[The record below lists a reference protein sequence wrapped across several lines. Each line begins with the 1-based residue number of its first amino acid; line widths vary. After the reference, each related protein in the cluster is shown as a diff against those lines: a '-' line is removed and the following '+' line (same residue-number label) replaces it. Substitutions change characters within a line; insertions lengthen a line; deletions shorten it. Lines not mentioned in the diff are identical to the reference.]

1 MTCCLRHLG
10 LASSFGVDHLRSKN
24 IAAPASIADLTTSEG
39 QQLLQTWLKNPFVVG
54 LFLAPPY
61 GTASRA
67 RATPLKRK
75 HGEKLGPGPPPLRND
90 AHPNGIPG
98 LNFKD
103 KLRIGKANVLY
114 HLTSRLVQQAVNL
127 GMMLCVQNPQYSHFW
142 QTTFWLEVSHLLK
155 YSVFHSCQY
164 GSPRLTRTMLAFN
177 CNEFFTV
184 SLKCPG
190 VSAKHKHAKWGVTA
204 ARPLAP
210 AQETAY
216 PMSLARSVAACY
228 VNHLLSCGIKP
239 LPETMDALTSH
250 SAETLTLSRA
260 HGGVQPRASKLPPLL
275 PLFSAK
281 FLIHNPPA
289 ELLCLALHSK
299 VARDVALS
307 STFLPVLPKG
317 SKLLTILPTPS
328 SILSGGMMVEEFRGH
343 AHAVAND
350 ESLNVDTS
358 RMSQIWGVPWS
369 ELQFIDKAVST
380 GHPMLTK
387 TCIPDELKEAVEIFA
402 STSMAQRMSHRAGVL
417 KFWIDRAK
425 FLAADEKR
433 LHNSLPDGVS
443 QVLLGKRLLV
453 WKEMLSS
460 IHHVDMPVVDEM
472 IYGVHLVGEAAK
484 TGIWPSKFAP
494 AAMTVAELCNTARR
508 ERAGILTQFKRES
521 EPGIAEI
528 VWQQTIEETKTG
540 ALVGPMSLA
549 DVPDSFPLSR
559 RFGVSQGSKV
569 RCVDDFTRSAVNL
582 ATQTTESPKPH
593 TLDVVSSLVVHIM
606 NSLGNRFDWQG
617 RAFDL
622 KGAYRQCPV
631 NPSSYK
637 YAHIA
642 VVCPDDERA
651 YAFRMNALPFG
662 SVMSVHSF
670 LRVSFSLWVLA
681 VRLLRVLW
689 CNYYDDFV
697 TFAPRLEVDSI
708 SNCVHTFFK
717 IVGWRFAETGEK
729 APPFN
734 CAFSAL
740 GIKIDLSAMQGGTV
754 LFDNTEKRTQELLS
768 SLSKVLISGKLSR
781 HEALRLRGRLQFA
794 CGQLFGRIGKASLA
808 VLTFHAYAAVSSLL
822 SNEAIVALQSFVRLL
837 TISEPRK
844 ILRHE
849 GHPWF
854 LFTDAAFEEKG
865 GVFFARI
872 GAVLVDG
879 HGVCRQFFSEV
890 LDDCMLKDL
899 NVSKR
904 STIIFELEMLA
915 ILCGFH
921 VWQNVLKNQ
930 HLVVFTDNNGARDC
944 IISCTTQSLNAVPI
958 LKCLLEKEYKLGA
971 HVWYS
976 RVPTDS
982 NIADAPSR
990 AVISQLTEMGVLKVD
1005 VDTRAIVRLVIEA
1018 RGGAEPV
1025 VPTPRV

>member
-433 LHNSLPDGVS
+433 LRNSLPDGVS

-472 IYGVHLVGEAAK
+472 MYGVHLVGEAAK
-484 TGIWPSKFAP
+484 TGIWPSKFTP

-549 DVPDSFPLSR
+549 DVPDNFPLSR

-582 ATQTTESPKPH
+582 TTQTTESPKPH

-631 NPSSYK
+631 NP
-637 YAHIA
+637 
-642 VVCPDDERA
+642 
-651 YAFRMNALPFG
+651 
-662 SVMSVHSF
+662 
-670 LRVSFSLWVLA
+670 
-681 VRLLRVLW
+681 
-689 CNYYDDFV
+689 
-697 TFAPRLEVDSI
+697 
-708 SNCVHTFFK
+708 
-717 IVGWRFAETGEK
+717 
-729 APPFN
+729 
-734 CAFSAL
+734 SAL

-865 GVFFARI
+865 GVFFAGI

-904 STIIFELEMLA
+904 STIIFELEMFA